1 MRHRYPDLNSK
12 SVHEFAFNR
21 LHGIEKSERMVRIAM
36 TDMRLHEDGHSNIR
50 CTDALLDMQ
59 NYPDLQAESFDIV
72 MTLIRFGFL
81 LGVESLNS
89 LPQFELNPQRKSI
102 PLEILGL
109 ERSIQFSETGRED
122 CNSTARG
129 NFLKF

>member
-1 MRHRYPDLNSK
+1 MRQIYPDLNSK

-72 MTLIRFGFL
+72 MT
-81 LGVESLNS
+81 
-89 LPQFELNPQRKSI
+89 NPTLWVSTGCGIIRKSSAI
-102 PLEILGL
+102 
-109 ERSIQFSETGRED
+109 R
-122 CNSTARG
+122 A
-129 NFLKF
+129 